1 MSMTPLSPRGN
12 QRRLPKPKPLI
23 TIDCFTIQKEKIED
37 LVYEWNYLISEIS
50 WVDNVNSINLYQNF
64 HQRDTWILQIEW
76 KSGQELNQALSHP
89 DFQEFQ
95 DFLNKWNIAIS
106 PEQQKYVSQIYR
118 KFPGINFYQARS
130 NPKFSWIIS
139 TDFIIIIAFV
149 FGIAAALI
157 ILILR

>member
-1 MSMTPLSPRGN
+1 MTSLYSRGN
-12 QRRLPKPKPLI
+12 QKRLPKPKPLI
-23 TIDCFTIQKEKIED
+23 TIDCFTIQKEEIEN

-50 WVDNVNSINLYQNF
+50 WFDKVNSINLYQNF

-95 DFLNKWNIAIS
+95 DFLNTWNIAIS
-106 PEQQKYVSQIYR
+106 PEQQKYVPQIYR
-118 KFPGINFYQARS
+118 KFPGLNFDQARS
-130 NPKFSWIIS
+130 NPKLPWRIS
-139 TDFIIIIAFV
+139 TNFIIIITFV